1 MAKISFT
8 KLGLKLNQEIKTI
21 EYNGQ
26 NIEVKQYLPIQDK
39 LKLIGDVIMKSAEQD
54 TNFANPIKANI
65 YKIFGIIENYTNINF
80 TEKQKEDVAKLYD
93 LLKGSGMIDR
103 IFEQIPEMELKAID
117 EGVEVMIKS
126 FYDYKNSIVGVL
138 DTVSKDYSNTTFDVN
153 AIMNKLQN
161 SQDLDFLKE
170 IAPLLNTSGLND

>member
-8 KLGLKLNQEIKTI
+8 KLGLKVNQDIKTI

-39 LKLIGDVIMKSAEQD
+39 LKLIGDVIMNSAEQD

-65 YKIFGIIENYTNINF
+65 FMVFGIIENYTNINF

-93 LLKGSGMIDR
+93 LLKGSDMIDR
-103 IFEQIPEMELKAID
+103 IFEQIPEAELQAIK

-138 DTVSKDYSNTTFDVN
+138 DAVSKDYSNTSFDVN

>member
-8 KLGLKLNQEIKTI
+8 KLGLKINQEIKTI

-39 LKLIGDVIMKSAEQD
+39 LKLIGDVIMNSAEQD

-80 TEKQKEDVAKLYD
+80 TEKQKEDPAKLYD
-93 LLKGSGMIDR
+93 IVVSSGLVEAVLDA
-103 IFEQIPEMELKAID
+103 IPEAEYNTLID
-117 EGVEVMIKS
+117 GIWDSVNAVYS
-126 FYDYKNSIVGVL
+126 YKNSVFGIL
-138 DTVSKDYSNTTFDVN
+138 DTISTDYSNLNLDVTE
-153 AIMNKLQN
+153 IQQKLADPEN
-161 SQDLDFLKE
+161 MG
-170 IAPLLNTSGLND
+170 LLRQVMTKLG